1 MLHRAIVLRYLGF
14 TERLNPKGSG
24 PMKAFLASV
33 VAVIVISAVAGLVL
47 ASIDSSSKTV
57 YQSHHGSTRL

>member
-1 MLHRAIVLRYLGF
+1 
-14 TERLNPKGSG
+14 
-24 PMKAFLASV
+24 MKAFLASV